1 MAALLVLACTACG
14 PDEIPVGGIR
24 EPITRENLVAA
35 RERMEGGLLEPGW
48 LPDGF
53 ALVNAEF
60 DASGD
65 RVWSVDLAYEAANGQ
80 YVHIFQT
87 HFPAGQAGAQDPLAL
102 GEPIPGTAWNRRVVP
117 AGQVGRPGV
126 VEFSTRLDDGRTVLV
141 DSDLDQ
147 ETMLRILGSL
157 VVRSEAAAGD
167 H

>member
-60 DASGD
+60 DASGG
-65 RVWSVDLAYEAANGQ
+65 RVWSVDLAYQAANGH
-80 YVHIFQT
+80 YVHMFQT
-87 HFPAGQAGAQDPLAL
+87 HFPGGQAGAEDPLAL
-102 GEPIPGTAWNRRVVP
+102 GDPIPGTDWNRRAIP
-117 AGQVGRPGV
+117 PEDVGRPGV
-126 VEFSTRLDDGRTVLV
+126 AEFSTRLDDGRTVLV

-147 ETMLRILGSL
+147 EAMLRVLDSL

-167 H
+167 Y